1 MNTTHFFLKIKKK
14 VEVDNMFMFL
24 FCVVYNLFLIL
35 AAIILLPVILI
46 AIAIVPKFRAGIW
59 TKLGLYRNIK
69 LDNNKETILFH
80 AVSVGEVNAVETLIK
95 RTREAFPEA
104 NIVLTTTTRTGQEIA
119 NKKLSKTVNA
129 ITYFPFD
136 FFFSVLACLNTIKP
150 NKIIIAE
157 TEIWPDFVYIANK
170 LNIPVYIANGRLS
183 PNSYKGY
190 KKFSFF
196 FKPVLAQYAGI
207 FMQTEGDMERIL
219 DVGAKPEITKVMG
232 NLKFDIKPTMTTE
245 EIQNLASTLKLN
257 GEKMIVAASTHKGE
271 DEIVLDV
278 FNSLKKEYPTLK
290 LLLAPRHPERYT
302 TVETLIKETN
312 LSYGKR
318 SNNDTFLE
326 NEIIMLDTMGELMK
340 MFSLCHFAFIGGS
353 FSQTGGHN
361 PLEANIWGKPV
372 VSGDCVFNFK
382 DIYAYLTKTK
392 AAKLSSTKEELLSDM
407 KKLLSNEEHYTQA
420 CTDTQKIF
428 KENRGAVEFVI
439 NELKK

>member
-1 MNTTHFFLKIKKK
+1 
-14 VEVDNMFMFL
+14 MFMFL
-24 FCVVYNLFLIL
+24 FCILYNLFLIS
-35 AAIILLPVILI
+35 AAIVLLPVILV
-46 AIAIVPKFRAGIW
+46 ALAVVPKFRAGLW
-59 TKLGLYRNIK
+59 TKLGIYKNIK
-69 LDNNKETILFH
+69 LGHNKETILFH
-80 AVSVGEVNAVETLIK
+80 AVSVGEVNAVEALIK

-104 NIVLTTTTRTGQEIA
+104 NIVLSTTTRTGQEIA
-119 NKKLSKTVNA
+119 NKKLSKTVDA

-136 FFFSVLACLNTIKP
+136 FFFSVFACLNTIKP

-157 TEIWPDFVYIANK
+157 TEIWPDFVYIANMM
-170 LNIPVYIANGRLS
+170 NIPVYIANGRLS

-207 FMQTEGDMERIL
+207 FMQTQGDMDRIL

-232 NLKFDIKPTMTTE
+232 NLKFDIKPTMNTE
-245 EIQNLASTLKLN
+245 EIQNLAKSLELN
-257 GEKMIVAASTHKGE
+257 CEKMIAAASTHKGE
-271 DEIVLDV
+271 DEIVLYT
-278 FNSLKKEYPTLK
+278 FKELKKEYPALK
-290 LLLAPRHPERYT
+290 LLLAPRHPERYSA
-302 TVETLIKETN
+302 VEALIKETN
-312 LSYGKR
+312 LPYGKR
-318 SNNDTFLE
+318 SNNDTFKE
-326 NEIIMLDTMGELMK
+326 KDIIMLDTMGELMK

-392 AAKLSSTKEELLSDM
+392 AAKLSSTKEELLADM
-407 KKLLSNEEHYTQA
+407 QELLTNETHYKQA
-420 CTDTQKIF
+420 CIDTQKIF
-428 KENRGAVEFVI
+428 QENNGAVEFVI